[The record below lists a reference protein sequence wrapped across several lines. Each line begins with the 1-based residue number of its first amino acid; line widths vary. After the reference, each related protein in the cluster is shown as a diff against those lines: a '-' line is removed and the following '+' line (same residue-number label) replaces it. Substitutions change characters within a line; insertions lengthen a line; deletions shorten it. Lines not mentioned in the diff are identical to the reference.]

1 MRALSENGIVIWI
14 QRDLSH
20 LFSTD
25 SRPLTGNEEYMK
37 KLYQMREP
45 LYRKYSDAV
54 IDNDR
59 SLEEAADLILKAA
72 GEE

>member
-1 MRALSENGIVIWI
+1 
-14 QRDLSH
+14 
-20 LFSTD
+20 
-25 SRPLTGNEEYMK
+25 MK

-45 LYRKYSDAV
+45 MYRKYSDAV